1 MFLSG
6 VRIGVTLF
14 GELQEKLEGVFRG
27 LTGQGKLTEE
37 NVGEAMRQIR
47 RALLAADVE
56 VSVARNFVARVKER
70 AVGEEVLKSVT
81 PGQQVVKIVHDELV
95 SLLGSSAAQ
104 LNLSSSA
111 PPATILVMGLQ
122 GSGKTTFSAKLAR
135 HLKSQGR
142 RPMLAACDLQRPAA
156 IDQLEVLGG
165 EVDVPVHAQ
174 RETQDVVAVATAA
187 RKAARDKLC
196 DVLIVDTAGR
206 LQVDEDL
213 MAQLEALSGA
223 LEPVERLLVLD
234 AMTGQEAVAIA
245 RAFDG
250 QIGITGSVL
259 TKLDGDARGG
269 AALSLVEVTGK
280 PIKLVGVGEKVSDL
294 DVFHPDRIAGRILG
308 MGDILSLVEK
318 AQADIDEEKARRMEE
333 RLRKAEFTFDDS
345 LDQLRQLRKLGSLK
359 GVLGMM
365 PGMNA
370 KALKNAQVDEKALV
384 RTEAIICSMTKQ
396 ERARPEILNGSRRK
410 RIARGSGV
418 DVADVNRLLKQYRD
432 MQKMMKIL
440 SKAPNLDRLGKG
452 MFPGM

>member
-1 MFLSG
+1 MFG
-6 VRIGVTLF
+6 A
-14 GELQEKLEGVFRG
+14 LQEKLEGVFRG
-27 LTGQGKLTEE
+27 LSGQGKLSEE
-37 NVGEAMRQIR
+37 NVGDAMRQIR

-95 SLLGSSAAQ
+95 SLLGSSASQ
-104 LNLSSSA
+104 LNLSASA

-174 RETQDVVAVATAA
+174 RDTQDVVAVAAAA
-187 RKAARDKLC
+187 RSAAREKLC

-234 AMTGQEAVAIA
+234 AMTGQEAVSIA

-318 AQADIDEEKARRMEE
+318 AQADIDEDKARRMEE
-333 RLRKAEFTFDDS
+333 RMRKAEFTFDDF
-345 LDQLRQLRKLGSLK
+345 LEQLRQLRKMGSLK
-359 GVLGMM
+359 SVLGMM

-396 ERARPEILNGSRRK
+396 ERARPDILNGSRRK
-410 RIARGSGV
+410 RIAKGSGV
-418 DVADVNRLLKQYRD
+418 DVSDVNRLLKQYRD
-432 MQKMMKIL
+432 MKKMMKML

>member
-1 MFLSG
+1 MFS
-6 VRIGVTLF
+6 
-14 GELQEKLEGVFRG
+14 ELQEKLEGVFRG
-27 LTGQGKLTEE
+27 LGGKGKLTAD
-37 NVGEAMRQIR
+37 NVGEAMREIR

-81 PGQQVVKIVHDELV
+81 PGQQVAKIVHDELV
-95 SLLGSSAAQ
+95 QLLGSTASE
-104 LNLSSSA
+104 LNLSAST

-122 GSGKTTFSAKLAR
+122 GSGKTTFCAKLAR
-135 HLKSQGR
+135 RLKSQGR

-156 IDQLEVLGG
+156 IDQLEILAA
-165 EVDVPVHAQ
+165 EVDVPVHSRRQ
-174 RETQDVVAVATAA
+174 TDDVLAVATEARSAA
-187 RKAARDKLC
+187 REKLC

-206 LQVDEDL
+206 LQVDEQL
-213 MAQLEALSGA
+213 MAQLSALNDQ

-245 RAFDG
+245 RTFDE

-269 AALSLVEVTGK
+269 AALSLVEVTGQ
-280 PIKLVGVGEKVSDL
+280 PIKLVGIGEKVTDL
-294 DVFHPDRIAGRILG
+294 DTFHPDRVAGRILG

-318 AQADIDEEKARRMEE
+318 AQAGVDEDKARRMEE
-333 RLRKAEFTFDDS
+333 RMRKAEFTFDDF
-345 LDQLRQLRKLGSLK
+345 LDQLQQLKKLGSIK
-359 GVLGMM
+359 SVLGMM

-384 RTEAIICSMTKQ
+384 RTEAIICSMTRQ
-396 ERARPEILNGSRRK
+396 ERSKPGILNGSRRK

-418 DVADVNRLLKQYRD
+418 EVSDVNRLLKQYRD
-432 MQKMMKIL
+432 MKKMMKLL

>member
-1 MFLSG
+1 
-6 VRIGVTLF
+6 LF

-27 LTGQGKLTEE
+27 LSGQGKLTED
-37 NVGEAMRQIR
+37 NVGDAMRQIR

-70 AVGEEVLKSVT
+70 AVGEEVLRSVT
-81 PGQQVVKIVHDELV
+81 PGQQIVKIVHDELV
-95 SLLGSSAAQ
+95 SLLGSAASR
-104 LNLSSSA
+104 LNLESSS

-135 HLKSQGR
+135 YLKSQGR

-156 IDQLEVLGG
+156 IEQLEVLGAEAG
-165 EVDVPVHAQ
+165 VPVHAQ
-174 RETQDVVAVATAA
+174 RESSDVVAVATAA
-187 RKAARDKLC
+187 RGAAREKLC

-206 LQVDEDL
+206 LQVDEEL
-213 MAQLEALSGA
+213 MAQLVSLSDALQ
-223 LEPVERLLVLD
+223 PVERLLVLD
-234 AMTGQEAVAIA
+234 AMTGQEAVSIA
-245 RAFDG
+245 RTFHG

-269 AALSLVEVTGK
+269 AALSLVEVTGQ
-280 PIKLVGVGEKVSDL
+280 PIKLVGVGEKLADL

-308 MGDILSLVEK
+308 MGDIRSLVEK
-318 AQADIDEEKARRMEE
+318 AQADIDEDKARRMEE
-333 RLRKAEFTFDDS
+333 RMRKAEFTFDDF
-345 LDQLRQLRKLGSLK
+345 LDQLRQLKKLGSLK
-359 GVLGMM
+359 SVLGMM

-370 KALKNAQVDEKALV
+370 KALKGAKVDEKALV
-384 RTEAIICSMTKQ
+384 RTEAIICSMTKR

-418 DVADVNRLLKQYRD
+418 EVSDVNRLLKQYRD
-432 MQKMMKIL
+432 MKKMMKLL

>member
-1 MFLSG
+1 M
-6 VRIGVTLF
+6 F

-27 LTGQGKLTEE
+27 LSGQGKLTEE
-37 NVGEAMRQIR
+37 NVGDAMRQIR

-56 VSVARNFVARVKER
+56 VTVARNFVARVKER
-70 AVGEEVLKSVT
+70 AVGEEVLRSVT

-95 SLLGSSAAQ
+95 SLLGSAASR
-104 LNLSSSA
+104 LNLESSA

-156 IDQLEVLGG
+156 IDQLEVLGA
-165 EVDVPVHAQ
+165 EVGVPVHAQ
-174 RETQDVVAVATAA
+174 RESADVVSVAIAA
-187 RKAARDKLC
+187 RSTAREKLC

-206 LQVDEDL
+206 LQVDEEL
-213 MAQLEALSGA
+213 MAQLAALNDA
-223 LEPVERLLVLD
+223 LQPVERLLVLD
-234 AMTGQEAVAIA
+234 AMTGQEAVSIA
-245 RAFDG
+245 RTFHG

-269 AALSLVEVTGK
+269 AALSLVEVTGQ
-280 PIKLVGVGEKVSDL
+280 PIKLVGVGEKLADL

-308 MGDILSLVEK
+308 MGDIRSLVEK
-318 AQADIDEEKARRMEE
+318 AQADIDEDKAQRMEE
-333 RLRKAEFTFDDS
+333 RMRKAEFTFDDF

-359 GVLGMM
+359 SVLGMM

-370 KALKNAQVDEKALV
+370 KALKGAKVDEKALV
-384 RTEAIICSMTKQ
+384 RTEAIICSMTKR
-396 ERARPEILNGSRRK
+396 ERARPDILNGSRRK

-418 DVADVNRLLKQYRD
+418 EVSDVNRLLKQYRD
-432 MQKMMKIL
+432 MKKMMKLL

>member
-1 MFLSG
+1 M
-6 VRIGVTLF
+6 F

-27 LTGQGKLTEE
+27 LSGQGKLTED
-37 NVGEAMRQIR
+37 NVGDAMRQIR

-70 AVGEEVLKSVT
+70 AVGEEVLRSVT
-81 PGQQVVKIVHDELV
+81 PGQQIVKIVHDELV
-95 SLLGSSAAQ
+95 SLLGSAASR
-104 LNLSSSA
+104 LNLESSA

-135 HLKSQGR
+135 YLKSQGR

-156 IDQLEVLGG
+156 IEQLEVLGAEAG
-165 EVDVPVHAQ
+165 VPVHAQ
-174 RETQDVVAVATAA
+174 RESSDVVAVATAA
-187 RKAARDKLC
+187 RGAAREKLC

-206 LQVDEDL
+206 LQVDEEL
-213 MAQLEALSGA
+213 MAQLVSLNDALQ
-223 LEPVERLLVLD
+223 PVERLLVLD
-234 AMTGQEAVAIA
+234 AMTGQEAVSIA
-245 RAFDG
+245 RTFHG

-269 AALSLVEVTGK
+269 AALSLVEVTGQ
-280 PIKLVGVGEKVSDL
+280 PIKLVGVGEKLADL

-308 MGDILSLVEK
+308 MGDIRSLVEK
-318 AQADIDEEKARRMEE
+318 AQADIDEDKARRMEE
-333 RLRKAEFTFDDS
+333 RMRKAEFTFDDF
-345 LDQLRQLRKLGSLK
+345 LDQLRQLKKLGSLK
-359 GVLGMM
+359 SVLGMM

-370 KALKNAQVDEKALV
+370 KALKGAQVDEKALV
-384 RTEAIICSMTKQ
+384 RTEAIICSMTKR
-396 ERARPEILNGSRRK
+396 ERARPDILNGSRRK

-418 DVADVNRLLKQYRD
+418 EVSDVNRLLKQYRD
-432 MQKMMKIL
+432 MKKMMKLL

>member
-1 MFLSG
+1 
-6 VRIGVTLF
+6 
-14 GELQEKLEGVFRG
+14 
-27 LTGQGKLTEE
+27 
-37 NVGEAMRQIR
+37 
-47 RALLAADVE
+47 
-56 VSVARNFVARVKER
+56 
-70 AVGEEVLKSVT
+70 
-81 PGQQVVKIVHDELV
+81 
-95 SLLGSSAAQ
+95 
-104 LNLSSSA
+104 
-111 PPATILVMGLQ
+111 MGLQ
-122 GSGKTTFSAKLAR
+122 GSGKTTLSAKLAR

-156 IDQLEVLGG
+156 IDQLEVLAG
-165 EVDVPVHAQ
+165 EVEVPVHAQ
-174 RETQDVVAVATAA
+174 RETQDVVAVAAAA
-187 RKAARDKLC
+187 RSAAREKLC

-213 MAQLEALSGA
+213 MAQLEALSDA

-234 AMTGQEAVAIA
+234 AMTGQEAVSIA

-318 AQADIDEEKARRMEE
+318 AQVDIDEDKARRMEE
-333 RLRKAEFTFDDS
+333 RLRKAEFTFDDF
-345 LDQLRQLRKLGSLK
+345 LEQLRQLRKLGSLK
-359 GVLGMM
+359 SVLGMM

-396 ERARPEILNGSRRK
+396 ERARPDILNGSRRK

-432 MQKMMKIL
+432 MKKMMKML

>member
-1 MFLSG
+1 M
-6 VRIGVTLF
+6 F

-27 LTGQGKLTEE
+27 LSGQGKLSEE
-37 NVGEAMRQIR
+37 SVGDAMRQIR

-56 VSVARNFVARVKER
+56 VSVARNFVARVRER
-70 AVGEEVLKSVT
+70 AVGEEVLRSVT

-95 SLLGSSAAQ
+95 ELLGSSASQ
-104 LNLSSSA
+104 LDLAASA
-111 PPATILVMGLQ
+111 PPAVVLVMGLQ
-122 GSGKTTFSAKLAR
+122 GSGKTSFSAKLAR

-156 IDQLEVLGG
+156 IDQLEVLAG
-165 EVDVPVHAQ
+165 EIGVPVHAQ
-174 RETQDVVAVATAA
+174 RETTDVVAVASAA
-187 RKAARDKLC
+187 RSAARERLC

-213 MAQLEALSGA
+213 MKQLEALADA
-223 LEPVERLLVLD
+223 LQPSERLLVLD
-234 AMTGQEAVAIA
+234 AMTGQEAVSIA
-245 RAFDG
+245 RTFHERME
-250 QIGITGSVL
+250 ITGSVL

-280 PIKLVGVGEKVSDL
+280 PIKLVAVGEKTSDL

-308 MGDILSLVEK
+308 MGDVLSLVEK
-318 AQADIDEEKARRMEE
+318 AQADIDEDQARRMEE
-333 RLRKAEFTFDDS
+333 RMRRAEFTFDDF
-345 LDQLRQLRKLGSLK
+345 LEQLRQLRKMGSLK
-359 GVLGMM
+359 SVLGML

-370 KALKNAQVDEKALV
+370 KALKNAQVDERALV
-384 RTEAIICSMTKQ
+384 KTEAIICSMTKQ

-418 DVADVNRLLKQYRD
+418 EVSDVNRLLKQYRD
-432 MQKMMKIL
+432 MKKMMKLL

>member
-1 MFLSG
+1 VFLSG

-37 NVGEAMRQIR
+37 SVGEAMRQIR

-81 PGQQVVKIVHDELV
+81 PGQQVVKIVHDEMV

-318 AQADIDEEKARRMEE
+318 AQADIDEDKARRMEE
-333 RLRKAEFTFDDS
+333 RLRKAEFTFDDF

-359 GVLGMM
+359 SVLGMM

-370 KALKNAQVDEKALV
+370 KALKNAQVDENALV

-432 MQKMMKIL
+432 MKKMMKLL

-452 MFPGM
+452 LFPGM

>member
-1 MFLSG
+1 M
-6 VRIGVTLF
+6 F

-37 NVGEAMRQIR
+37 NVGDAMRQIR

-70 AVGEEVLKSVT
+70 AVGEEVLRSVT
-81 PGQQVVKIVHDELV
+81 PGQQIVKIVHDELV
-95 SLLGSSAAQ
+95 TLLGSAASR
-104 LNLSSSA
+104 LNLEASA

-135 HLKSQGR
+135 YLKSQGR

-156 IDQLEVLGG
+156 IEQLEVLGA
-165 EVDVPVHAQ
+165 EIKVPVHAQ
-174 RETQDVVAVATAA
+174 RDATDVVAVATAA
-187 RKAARDKLC
+187 RSAAREKLC

-206 LQVDEDL
+206 LQIDEEL
-213 MAQLEALSGA
+213 MAQLAALNDA
-223 LEPVERLLVLD
+223 LQPVERLLVLD
-234 AMTGQEAVAIA
+234 AMTGQEAVSIA
-245 RAFDG
+245 RTFHG

-269 AALSLVEVTGK
+269 AALSLVEVTGQ
-280 PIKLVGVGEKVSDL
+280 PIKLVGVGEKLADL

-308 MGDILSLVEK
+308 MGDIRSLVEK
-318 AQADIDEEKARRMEE
+318 AQADIDEDKARRMEE
-333 RLRKAEFTFDDS
+333 RMRKAEFTFDDF
-345 LDQLRQLRKLGSLK
+345 LDQLRQLKKLGSLK
-359 GVLGMM
+359 SVLGMM

-370 KALKNAQVDEKALV
+370 KALKGAKVDENALV

-418 DVADVNRLLKQYRD
+418 DVSDVNRLLKQYRD
-432 MQKMMKIL
+432 MKKMMKLL

-452 MFPGM
+452 IIPGM